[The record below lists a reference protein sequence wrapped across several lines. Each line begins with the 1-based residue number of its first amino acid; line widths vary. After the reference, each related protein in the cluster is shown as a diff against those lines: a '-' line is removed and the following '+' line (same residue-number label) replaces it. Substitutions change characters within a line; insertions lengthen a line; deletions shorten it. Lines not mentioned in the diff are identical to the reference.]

1 MINIRRKI
9 CGQSLGRS
17 YFLLYYLNLSHNLL
31 NPNLNSKHLLYS
43 WEHWE
48 HSYQENIFVAFIGV
62 VYNRYLCIYK
72 ITRLIYYFG
81 NGWLVVVVVVVRR
94 GWRGGW
100 RLMSSFESL
109 QERGTKVEQVQIWRQ
124 WGGGAGWGGGS
135 NFDHFVRT

>member
-17 YFLLYYLNLSHNLL
+17 YFLLYYLNLSYNLL
-31 NPNLNSKHLLYS
+31 NPNLYSKHHLYS

-81 NGWLVVVVVVVRR
+81 NGWLVVVVVVRM
-94 GWRGGW
+94 GWRGEMEVDVKFWKFAGEGYQS
-100 RLMSSFESL
+100 RTSANKE
-109 QERGTKVEQVQIWRQ
+109 T
-124 WGGGAGWGGGS
+124 GGGDP
-135 NFDHFVRT
+135 NFDHFVET